1 MPSGTARTLAFIS
14 NKGGVGKTHI
24 ACNLAIQCA
33 RSGRRVL
40 LVDSDLGNASADLK
54 LGVRPTTSL
63 LDFYNDRADIFCC
76 ITDTPYG
83 IQLLAGG
90 RGDFAFANLPHD
102 RKILL
107 IRAFDRLV
115 REGGYTDVFF
125 DLGAGISH
133 LVLDFALVTDE
144 IIIITTPTDIVPA
157 YAALKACWTRSC
169 SLGELEYFRD
179 RLRRSSSAPAFFGS
193 ASENTD
199 NGSRINFIVNQ
210 VDNLEDG
217 KKVYLRILQVA
228 RSFFYTEDG
237 ASKMPARYLGGIPDA
252 HELVKKS
259 ERLSMPVLLMNPY
272 HEFSRG
278 IREVAEILLGTSALA
293 PDRLKIPFGDRVK
306 SVLADWSRA

>member
-1 MPSGTARTLAFIS
+1 MPPGAARTLAFIS

-40 LVDSDLGNASADLK
+40 LVDSDLGNASVDLK
-54 LGVRPTTSL
+54 LGARPTTSL

-76 ITDTPYG
+76 ITETQYG
-83 IQLLAGG
+83 FQLLAGG

-102 RKILL
+102 RKIRL

-115 REGGYTDVFF
+115 REGGYTDIFF

-144 IIIITTPTDIVPA
+144 IIIVATPNDIVPA

-169 SLGELEYFRD
+169 SLGELEYFKD
-179 RLRRSSSAPAFFGS
+179 RLNRGSSLPGFLGNM
-193 ASENTD
+193 SEKSPD
-199 NGSRINFIVNQ
+199 GPRINFIVNQ
-210 VDNLEDG
+210 VQNLEEG

-252 HELVKKS
+252 YELVKKS
-259 ERLSMPVLLMNPY
+259 ERLSTPILLINPY
-272 HEFSRG
+272 SEFSEG
-278 IREVAEILLGTSALA
+278 IREIAGVLLGTSAFA
-293 PDRLKIPFGDRVK
+293 PDKLKIPFTDRVR
-306 SVLADWSRA
+306 SVISTWSRA